1 MEALE
6 DYITISYPKDENNL
20 GRIDVLSVIDLSEIM
35 SFQGNPETHFNIGKF
50 NVKMNKRY
58 DEVN

>member
-20 GRIDVLSVIDLSEIM
+20 GRIDVLSVINLSEIM
-35 SFQGNPETHFNIGKF
+35 SF
-50 NVKMNKRY
+50 
-58 DEVN
+58 